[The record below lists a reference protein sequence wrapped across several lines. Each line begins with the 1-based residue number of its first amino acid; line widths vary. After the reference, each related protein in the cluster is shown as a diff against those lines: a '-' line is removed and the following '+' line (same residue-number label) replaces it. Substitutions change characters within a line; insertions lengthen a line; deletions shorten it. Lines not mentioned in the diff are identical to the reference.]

1 MRGSQ
6 SPPCEKEWRGNSV
19 GSRLH
24 PVPGQHPPLTSFA
37 HIPKDPQS
45 DPLET
50 LAELVPTVVFRPETP
65 VAVVWGGE
73 DEFGWSGL
81 EEFLSEIG
89 MLGEFH
95 VHYLVHLRDPVSY
108 MDEGYRKWN
117 SPRQSASPSSRDERV

>member
-1 MRGSQ
+1 MPPMRKGV
-6 SPPCEKEWRGNSV
+6 EGGNSF

-95 VHYLVHLRDPVSY
+95 VHYLVHLWGPVSY
-108 MDEGYRKWN
+108 MSEGYRKWN